1 VKRRV
6 DLYYADLIV
15 KGVDAATRDLADHPD
30 YPVEDWVAAVVNEDT
45 RQGYWEWVKAKLDD
59 AG

>member
-1 VKRRV
+1 M
-6 DLYYADLIV
+6 
-15 KGVDAATRDLADHPD
+15 DAATRDLADRTGGYWSEHPN

-59 AG
+59 AGGDS